1 MTPSRPCP
9 ATATMPVERRRA
21 LPDCARQHDF
31 AIVEDD
37 YDRALAE
44 TFWFPHG
51 VDAHTRRHDARW

>member
-1 MTPSRPCP
+1 
-9 ATATMPVERRRA
+9 MPVERRRA

-37 YDRALAE
+37 YDRALAD

-51 VDAHTRRHDARW
+51 ADAHTRRHDARW